1 MTEAT
6 RTGNVAILQNPTE
19 ISKGHD
25 GRTQRPMGDGGL
37 RWDSVPLNKIPLRL
51 VRARCRRQCRTQ
63 RPTGWLRRR
72 LAWDSLPFNQIPLKP
87 GRGTM
92 AELSALRAAAATYL
106 GLNKIPLKPVRARW
120 PNLAPYGRRR
130 GLGLVAVQQNPTET
144 CSFIRTKRWTNG
156 CHSCC
161 TCPNSKATRHGA
173 PTAASPATAATAA
186 ARHNATL
193 LPR

>member
-1 MTEAT
+1 MKTPRDTKMTEAT

-106 GLNKIPLKPVRARW
+106 GLK
-120 PNLAPYGRRR
+120 
-130 GLGLVAVQQNPTET
+130 QNPIET
-144 CSFIRTKRWTNG
+144 
-156 CHSCC
+156 
-161 TCPNSKATRHGA
+161 SKGTMAELSALR
-173 PTAASPATAATAA
+173 AA
-186 ARHNATL
+186 AGTRTRCRSTKSH
-193 LPR
+193 